1 LAGLVVELDGAL
13 YQQQADYDAER
24 DRMLKERGLQILRFP
39 NREVENN
46 LPAVLAQIIKAAN
59 DTSL

>member
-13 YQQQADYDAER
+13 HQQQADYDAER